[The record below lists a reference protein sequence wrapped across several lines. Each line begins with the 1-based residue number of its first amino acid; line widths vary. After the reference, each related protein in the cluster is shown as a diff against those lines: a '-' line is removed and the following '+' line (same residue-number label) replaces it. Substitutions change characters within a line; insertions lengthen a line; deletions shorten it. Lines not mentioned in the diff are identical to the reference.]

1 MKFSPLYPKLFLD
14 DDGEV
19 YAYGVRRLTQCL
31 EGGYL
36 LVTYKNTSYRVHR
49 VVASIHCPGY
59 APGLVVDHVD
69 GNRLNNDPKNLN
81 WVTPGENTKRAWE
94 TGLVDNAGENH
105 GLAKLTDAIVMD
117 IRESFSAGESQQS
130 IADRLGVSS
139 KTISKVVLGQMWKH
153 LPRVAASGFKPRVMT
168 PQILTKALS
177 ITSERRQ
184 STPPPENLGL
194 TAVHYT
200 RLFVLTGLNLKKRN
214 HEV

>member
-139 KTISKVVLGQMWKH
+139 KTISKVVLGQRWKH

-177 ITSERRQ
+177 ITSEGASVYTAARELGINR
-184 STPPPENLGL
+184 STLYQAIRAYRAKFE
-194 TAVHYT
+194 
-200 RLFVLTGLNLKKRN
+200 KEKS
-214 HEV
+214 